1 MPLCF
6 GGVAFDHN
14 RGAAGAREVERYT
27 VTPAFIASAP
37 KAVQVFWAYGFGL
50 GIMAEVMI
58 TVNLQQDIQNKLS
71 LSNRNVQAATDAI
84 LGPLGEIFS
93 FIEETMTVRI
103 SQAMGSNDKARTN
116 RMVKI
121 GVVSALVLGLAA
133 STVATVL
140 AFIAPVFRA
149 IINPGV
155 VHDHNTYSGCELLP
169 NNTALADSTAPFWIM
184 SAAQYP
190 ASLTTLSHPSSRE
203 SAREHW
209 QNRFVPL
216 RRGEQSTSV
225 RSMLLSA
232 FC

>member
-37 KAVQVFWAYGFGL
+37 KAVLVFWAYGFGL

-58 TVNLQQDIQNKLS
+58 TINLQQDIQNKLS
-71 LSNRNVQAATDAI
+71 LSNRNVQAATGAI

-103 SQAMGSNDKARTN
+103 SQAMGGNDKARTN

-140 AFIAPVFRA
+140 AFITPVFRA

-155 VHDHNTYSGCELLP
+155 VHDHNTYPGCELLP

-203 SAREHW
+203 SAREH
-209 QNRFVPL
+209 
-216 RRGEQSTSV
+216 
-225 RSMLLSA
+225 
-232 FC
+232 